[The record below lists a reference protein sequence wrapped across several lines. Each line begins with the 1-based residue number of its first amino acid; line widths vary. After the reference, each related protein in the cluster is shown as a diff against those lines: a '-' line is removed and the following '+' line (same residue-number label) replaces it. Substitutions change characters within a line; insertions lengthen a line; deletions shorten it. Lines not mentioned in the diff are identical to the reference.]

1 SMGRQE
7 IERLMQE
14 ARDLGI
20 IISRENI
27 DRFVQY
33 DAVLG
38 RWRATM
44 RGLRNEVAIAV
55 LPILSLVAQ
64 RGTEGVQAFG
74 QWVRE
79 NRALVAQATIVTG
92 ALLAFALGLKT
103 VSTAILVVSRGIGLL
118 VSLIGFLTSPIGL
131 VVAALA
137 TLWVA
142 WDRNWG
148 DIQGRTETAVNFI
161 REQWDRLTQWWDES
175 EVGQSIRD
183 WWNRVLEVWNS
194 GELNLPEKAVEIA
207 KLTPGARWI
216 VGFVEDVKS
225 IWADEELTLPEKVV
239 EITRLIP
246 GVKAIEDMIGEIREV
261 WAREDLTLPE
271 KITETFKVIANR
283 VDVEAGDLAFAL
295 GAAITAP
302 YILDKIADAIKLVP
316 GLVALTLPGNILRIG
331 IAGMILALG
340 VYGWRLWNALKEG
353 EEELKAEAERITSEA
368 LAAGIEIGLAV
379 NAIRWTILQAAGIR
393 EALLTALAGTGTF
406 ALVVQ
411 AGVTMLNLIG
421 ALTVG
426 LTVAT
431 AVAYAYMSD
440 EEKEALK

>member
-103 VSTAILVVSRGIGLL
+103 VSTAIMVVSRGIGLL

-194 GELNLPEKAVEIA
+194 EELTLPEKAVEIA

-216 VGFVEDVKS
+216 VGFVEDVQA
-225 IWADEELTLPEKVV
+225 IWAREDLTLREKVAAIARLV
-239 EITRLIP
+239 PGVAWVARFLADVQDIWGREDLTFREKVAEITRLIP
-246 GVKAIEDMIGEIREV
+246 GVAWLGGFV
-261 WAREDLTLPE
+261 A
-271 KITETFKVIANR
+271 
-283 VDVEAGDLAFAL
+283 DV
-295 GAAITAP
+295 
-302 YILDKIADAIKLVP
+302 K
-316 GLVALTLPGNILRIG
+316 
-331 IAGMILALG
+331 
-340 VYGWRLWNALKEG
+340 
-353 EEELKAEAERITSEA
+353 
-368 LAAGIEIGLAV
+368 
-379 NAIRWTILQAAGIR
+379 
-393 EALLTALAGTGTF
+393 
-406 ALVVQ
+406 
-411 AGVTMLNLIG
+411 
-421 ALTVG
+421 
-426 LTVAT
+426 
-431 AVAYAYMSD
+431 
-440 EEKEALK
+440 